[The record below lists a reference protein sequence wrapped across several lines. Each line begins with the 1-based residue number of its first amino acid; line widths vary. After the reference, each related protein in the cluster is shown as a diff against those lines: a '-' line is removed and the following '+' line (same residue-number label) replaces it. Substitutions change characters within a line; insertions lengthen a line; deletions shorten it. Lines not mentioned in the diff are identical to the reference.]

1 MERTAKDIKKR
12 SKTFLFVVFVFF
24 VVNSAGGTERKE
36 QVPAE
41 PLSLRPLGAEE
52 ERVLDEI
59 LRSPDFGDRE
69 KEGFRVRLKE
79 REKKEKKEKGR
90 PKLRDWDFS
99 RFREITGRA
108 LRIALGAAAAGGLG
122 VSLYFLY
129 KRRGRLKPRTEGRSF
144 GVPGAGPPP
153 DPEGLLEEAA
163 ALYRRGEIRGAWAL
177 CFRAFCAAFMA
188 RRRLPPVLPP
198 DATEYETLALLRGAG
213 KGGEG
218 EDLSA
223 PFSQFV
229 DRWVRFAYGG
239 VEPEPGSFEASLAA
253 CRSLLVRSLP

>member
-1 MERTAKDIKKR
+1 M
-12 SKTFLFVVFVFF
+12 KTFLFVFLVFF
-24 VVNSAGGTERKE
+24 VVNASGGTERKE

-52 ERVLDEI
+52 AKTLDEI
-59 LRSPDFGDRE
+59 LRSPDFGDGE

-79 REKKEKKEKGR
+79 REKKGKKEKEGR
-90 PKLRDWDFS
+90 PKPWDWDFS

-129 KRRGRLKPRTEGRSF
+129 KRRGPLKPRREGRSF

-153 DPEGLLEEAA
+153 DPGELLEEAA
-163 ALYRRGEIRGAWAL
+163 SLHGRGELRGAWAL
-177 CFRAFCAAFMA
+177 CFRAFCAAFTA

-198 DATEYETLALLRGAG
+198 GATEYETLALLRGAG

-218 EDLSA
+218 EDSSA